1 MLYFSFFFFLYL
13 YNIKYLY
20 KLYFH
25 ILSRTSYINISLQN
39 INIHL
44 YDNTH
49 MIRLVLLWSQQWRR
63 MIIIMMIK
71 VKIII
76 HLNSFFFITHICSQS
91 SYKSHITH
99 IQLTCLLF
107 ILNTLFSLLSSCSII
122 SFTFKEKTLKNTSCT
137 QEFHFMLLYLLGWE
151 EIFLHLQLLV
161 TLQL

>member
-1 MLYFSFFFFLYL
+1 MLYFSCFFFHYL

-25 ILSRTSYINISLQN
+25 ILSRTSYINISVQN
-39 INIHL
+39 INIHI

-71 VKIII
+71 IKIII

-99 IQLTCLLF
+99 IQQTFLLF
-107 ILNTLFSLLSSCSII
+107 ILHTLFFLLSSCSII

-137 QEFHFMLLYLLGWE
+137 QAFHFMLLYLLAWE